1 MSPESQPTPA
11 PAVALSDVSKVYSI
25 WKNPAS
31 QLITPLKRKLGLPHD
46 PRDGRQFTAIKPL
59 NLAITPGEC
68 LGIIGRNGAGKST
81 LLQIIAGTLQPTT
94 GSIESTGRIAALLE
108 LGSGFNPDFTG
119 RDNVFL
125 NASILGMPRS
135 EVSARFDQIVN
146 YSGIREFI
154 DQPVKTYSSG
164 MTLRLAFAVCA
175 HVDADI
181 IIIDEALAVGD
192 ARFSLKCF
200 ATLNQFIQSGKTVIF
215 VSHSTNAVKNLCNRA
230 ILLERGELLLDGA
243 PNDVVNIYSKLIAS
257 PEGADAVREDIAKI
271 KAGESSAEGATNSD
285 APDPAATEPEDP
297 TLHSKNAMRL
307 LVEERSHLQLADK
320 EYAYGGNRGEIE
332 SILLCNRINEPRLDF
347 ESGDQ
352 AKLHMVCSAF
362 EDIPAPI
369 YAITVKDHRGQ
380 EVFGT
385 NTYFR
390 NEIHPAVTKGEKVHV
405 EFAIQLNLIPGVYF
419 ISLGW
424 VELNDGEV
432 DVIQRRYDVIR
443 LEMTARDQAF
453 GIAFCDT
460 SISVETA
467 TISSA

>member
-1 MSPESQPTPA
+1 MSLESQPTSA
-11 PAVALSDVSKVYSI
+11 PAVALCDVSKVYAI

-31 QLITPLKRKLGLPHD
+31 QLLTPFKRKLGLPHD
-46 PRDGRQFTAIKPL
+46 PQDGRQFTAVKPL
-59 NLAITPGEC
+59 NLAISPGEC

-119 RDNVFL
+119 RENVFL
-125 NASILGMPRS
+125 NASILGMPQS
-135 EVSARFDQIVN
+135 EVSARFDQIVD

-230 ILLERGELLLDGA
+230 ILLERGELLLDGD

-257 PEGADAVREDIAKI
+257 PEGADAVREDIAKL
-271 KAGESSAEGATNSD
+271 KDGETPVDDGI
-285 APDPAATEPEDP
+285 PDQAKSEPEDP

-320 EYAYGGNRGEIE
+320 EYAYGGKRGEIE
-332 SILLCNRINEPRLDF
+332 SVLLCNRINEPRLDF
-347 ESGDQ
+347 ESGDR

-369 YAITVKDHRGQ
+369 YAITIKDHRGQ

-390 NEIHPAVTKGEKVHV
+390 NESHPAVAKGDKVHV
-405 EFAIQLNLIPGVYF
+405 EIAIQLNLIPGVYF

-460 SISVETA
+460 SITVESA
-467 TISSA
+467 TVSSA